1 MNDPL
6 GGCETYQ
13 LSISNQN
20 KLHASYDPDVKN
32 TTLVIV
38 DEFFRENLDG
48 LLYLCDTSDSREAAR
63 NRLFLRWFEESA
75 EPERFTIK
83 TASAVIEGQ
92 GIYAAIIVENR
103 NPLAKAIVDDFEL
116 TAQRDRATRKME
128 TFNFSYFFEYQF
140 LHSYLYVLGALDISY
155 LQRQDKKSCLFLC
168 VAQKNH

>member
-1 MNDPL
+1 MAIMCFRQLKVSSMALAFIENDPL

-48 LLYLCDTSDSREAAR
+48 LLYMCDTSDSREAAR
-63 NRLFLRWFEESA
+63 NRLFLRWFEEYA
-75 EPERFTIK
+75 DPERFIIK
-83 TASAVIEGQ
+83 TASAIIEGQ

-103 NPLAKAIVDDFEL
+103 NPLAKAIIDDFEMTAKML
-116 TAQRDRATRKME
+116 TE
-128 TFNFSYFFEYQF
+128 
-140 LHSYLYVLGALDISY
+140 
-155 LQRQDKKSCLFLC
+155 DK
-168 VAQKNH
+168 